1 MKPPMPYYGGKQ
13 TVADQIVAMFP
24 EHDGYVEPY
33 AGGLAVLFA
42 KPAERMEIVNDINE
56 DLVTFWRVLRD
67 RTDELIHV
75 CQLTPHSRNEMR
87 LSWTREGVDELE
99 RARRVWVLL
108 TQGRSSN
115 WLKTGWR
122 FYLDPHG
129 TSSSMAQYLTGYKA
143 RLAPAA
149 ERLMNV
155 QLECRDALDV
165 IADYGKHESN
175 LLYIDPPY
183 LGETRN
189 SIGYA
194 HEMRDEADH
203 VALLESL
210 VTVNAA
216 VVLSGYASPLYDEY
230 LGEWSFH
237 DIGSRTQGAPRVER
251 VWSNRPPMATL
262 FSFATLAT
270 GGTA

>member
-1 MKPPMPYYGGKQ
+1 MKPPMPYFGGKQ
-13 TVADQIVAMFP
+13 TVADRIVALFP
-24 EHDGYVEPY
+24 EHDGYIEPY

-42 KPAERMEIVNDINE
+42 KPAERMEVVNDINE

-67 RTDELIHV
+67 RSDELIRV
-75 CQLTPHSRNEMR
+75 CELTPHSRSEMR

-129 TSSSMAQYLTGYKA
+129 TSSSMAQYMAGYKA

-155 QLECRDALDV
+155 QLECRNALEV
-165 IADYGKHESN
+165 IADYGQHEDN
-175 LLYIDPPY
+175 LLYVDPPY
-183 LGETRN
+183 LGSTRN

-194 HEMRDEADH
+194 HEMRDESDH
-203 VALLESL
+203 VLLLETLAEVKAS
-210 VTVNAA
+210 
-216 VVLSGYASPLYDEY
+216 VVLSGYASPLYEKH
-230 LGEWSFH
+230 LEGWAVH
-237 DIGSRTQGAPRVER
+237 DIGSRTQGADRAER
-251 VWSNRPPMATL
+251 VWCNRAPMSTL
-262 FSFATLAT
+262 LGWEALA
-270 GGTA
+270 

>member
-1 MKPPMPYYGGKQ
+1 MKPPMPYFGGKQ
-13 TVADQIVAMFP
+13 TVADQIVSMFP

-67 RTDELIHV
+67 RTDELLHV
-75 CQLTPHSRNEMR
+75 CNLTPHSRAEMR
-87 LSWTREGVDELE
+87 LTATRDDVDELE

-129 TSSSMAQYLTGYKA
+129 TSSSMAQYLIGYKA

-149 ERLMNV
+149 VRLMNV

-165 IADYGKHESN
+165 IADYGQHEAN
-175 LLYIDPPY
+175 LLYVDPPY

-189 SIGYA
+189 STAYA
-194 HEMRDEADH
+194 NEMRSEADH
-203 VALLESL
+203 VALLEALLDVKAS
-210 VTVNAA
+210 
-216 VVLSGYASPLYDEY
+216 VVLSGYASPLYREH
-230 LGEWSFH
+230 LSGWHSH
-237 DIGSRTQGAPRVER
+237 DIGSRTQGADRTER
-251 VWSNRPPMATL
+251 VWCNREPTATL
-262 FSFATLAT
+262 FEMGSLS
-270 GGTA
+270 